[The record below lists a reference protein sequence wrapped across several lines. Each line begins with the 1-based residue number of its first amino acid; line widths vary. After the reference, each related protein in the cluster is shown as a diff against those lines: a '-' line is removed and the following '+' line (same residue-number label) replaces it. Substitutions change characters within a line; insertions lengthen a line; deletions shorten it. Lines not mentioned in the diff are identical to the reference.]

1 MSAFLVYSI
10 LLAFQLVGF
19 EAADRYTME
28 VLDGSVL
35 VHALDVRREG
45 SILRLV
51 EGDETALEI
60 ERSQLYA
67 HMYTTYT
74 SAQAAPRAFSLLDAV
89 LQVPVQPLSSFAI
102 ALAGDEIPEG
112 LVGSEPDERVDTV
125 RAPNDGTVSDSA
137 PPDAAP
143 PREDDSSASID
154 APSAAPNR
162 IGWTVHPRNGTF
174 FLTSASRGIVVVLR
188 PLEP

>member
-102 ALAGDEIPEG
+102 ALDGEEIPED
-112 LVGSEPDERVDTV
+112 LVQSEPDERVDTV
-125 RAPNDGTVSDSA
+125 RAPNGGTITATTSPDGA
-137 PPDAAP
+137 PPQ
-143 PREDDSSASID
+143 RDDGPTSND
-154 APSAAPNR
+154 APTATPNR

-188 PLEP
+188 PIEP